1 MQLSFMLCIV
11 DRRRSEAY
19 VSLCRS
25 LGLPLT
31 LSMLGRGTAM
41 RAHLD
46 LYGLEAT
53 QKAVVATVADGQNA
67 RRLFREAKR
76 QLYLDIP
83 GNGIMLALPIKSV
96 GGGKTLA
103 YLTDNRP
110 LEAQAPPAGF
120 EHELLVIILNEGYID
135 EVMEARRAAPCCTP
149 RAQGRARRKNFSASR
164 WPTKKRCCSSW
175 QSPPK
180 KPASCA
186 LSSAH
191 TAPTPRP
198 AQSPS
203 PSPFRRSQAFVCW
216 KTNKIF
222 KASCLKRS
230 TYAASSQAA
239 SFPHGQPSP
248 ARLLCLI

>member
-67 RRLFREAKR
+67 RRLLREAKR

-120 EHELLVIILNEGYID
+120 EHELLVMILNEGYID
-135 EVMEARRAAPCCTP
+135 EVMDAAREAGAAGGTVLHAKGTGARQAQKFFGVSLADEKEVLLIVAKSTEKAGIMRAVIRAHGPDTP
-149 RAQGRARRKNFSASR
+149 AGTITFSLPISEVAG
-164 WPTKKRCCSSW
+164 
-175 QSPPK
+175 
-180 KPASCA
+180 
-186 LSSAH
+186 L
-191 TAPTPRP
+191 
-198 AQSPS
+198 
-203 PSPFRRSQAFVCW
+203 
-216 KTNKIF
+216 
-222 KASCLKRS
+222 
-230 TYAASSQAA
+230 
-239 SFPHGQPSP
+239 
-248 ARLLCLI
+248 RLLEDEQNF

>member
-1 MQLSFMLCIV
+1 MYKRQLPQERDGLVNGGGRLRPEKTDVDGVAPQGKHSSLLLMVVRRCCAAPLARGGAAPSGMRGEMCIR
-11 DRRRSEAY
+11 DR
-19 VSLCRS
+19 CRS

-103 YLTDNRP
+103 CLLYTSPVIPDNR
-110 LEAQAPPAGF
+110 
-120 EHELLVIILNEGYID
+120 
-135 EVMEARRAAPCCTP
+135 
-149 RAQGRARRKNFSASR
+149 
-164 WPTKKRCCSSW
+164 RC
-175 QSPPK
+175 
-180 KPASCA
+180 
-186 LSSAH
+186 
-191 TAPTPRP
+191 
-198 AQSPS
+198 
-203 PSPFRRSQAFVCW
+203 
-216 KTNKIF
+216 
-222 KASCLKRS
+222 
-230 TYAASSQAA
+230 
-239 SFPHGQPSP
+239 
-248 ARLLCLI
+248 